1 MKIFTCCVTVAM
13 ALACVLCS
21 CRSVA
26 PEPSDADSMLARIDA
41 AVGRLDEIEGAL
53 GATLRKRTVLL
64 RVNSLGQYGQL
75 ILPSQLLA
83 QMPAV
88 DSSSLG
94 AAFLALLEDASS
106 GEEIASSYGC
116 SEWNDGQ
123 EQIVT
128 HAFGERQREAAAY
141 LDAVV
146 RVQIT
151 GCLTTGL
158 DINTHSAA
166 LPSDS
171 NSKAVK
177 SDSDQATVAAMN
189 LPSQVTQAE
198 RHFVMLGQAFRFAK
212 VDDGKIPLAAYL
224 IKQVQSNVQALQRLI
239 SQTQPD
245 ATPLRVLF
253 DRDSTSP
260 NVARSMQR
268 DPRGW
273 FNAEAQPNEGTLY
286 ISPTLPRAALVSC
299 AVSQHYRLSL
309 NDNLKKFLRPGFLKG
324 TFTAGDVE
332 ATVAMAEK
340 TADGMAQCLADEM
353 FFLLAHELSHGM
365 LKIGSETMADCSAR
379 ALGASVGRE
388 NLGVFSSL
396 IFPVAHSQDFYRL
409 LGLNT
414 VGREALLCRERL
426 LQQTRLPLMTPF
438 ANSLPACL
446 AMSDSCP

>member
-1 MKIFTCCVTVAM
+1 MNFYARCL
-13 ALACVLCS
+13 ALALTCALCS

-26 PEPSDADSMLARIDA
+26 PGPSETDSMLARIDA
-41 AVGRLDEIEGAL
+41 VVGRLDEIEGAL
-53 GATLRKRTVLL
+53 GVTLRKRTVLL

-75 ILPSQLLA
+75 LLPSQLLA

-151 GCLTTGL
+151 GCVTTGL

-177 SDSDQATVAAMN
+177 SDSDQAAVAAMN
-189 LPSQVTQAE
+189 LPSQVTQGE

-239 SQTQPD
+239 LQTQPD

-253 DRDSTSP
+253 DRDRTS
-260 NVARSMQR
+260 VATSMQR

-273 FNAEAQPNEGTLY
+273 FNAEAQPNAGTLY
-286 ISPTLPRAALVSC
+286 ISPTLPRAALVFC
-299 AVSQHYRLSL
+299 AVSQHYQLSS

-324 TFTAGDVE
+324 TFTASDVA

-414 VGREALLCRERL
+414 VGRGALLCRERL

-446 AMSDSCP
+446 AMSDSCR

>member
-1 MKIFTCCVTVAM
+1 MNLCMRCLLL
-13 ALACVLCS
+13 ALACALCS

-26 PEPSDADSMLARIDA
+26 PGPSDTDSMLARINA
-41 AVGRLDEIEGAL
+41 VVGRLDEIEGAL
-53 GATLRKRTVLL
+53 GVTLRKRTVLL
-64 RVNSLGQYGQL
+64 RVNSLGQHGQP

-83 QMPAV
+83 QMTAV
-88 DSSSLG
+88 DRSSLG
-94 AAFLALLEDASS
+94 ATFFALLEDASS

-116 SEWNDGQ
+116 SEWHDGQ

-146 RVQIT
+146 RVEIT
-151 GCLTTGL
+151 GCVPTGL
-158 DINTHSAA
+158 AINMHSAA
-166 LPSDS
+166 QPSDS

-177 SDSDQATVAAMN
+177 SDSDQAADAAMN
-189 LPSQVTQAE
+189 LPSQVTQSE

-212 VDDGKIPLAAYL
+212 VDDGEIPLAAYL
-224 IKQVQSNVQALQRLI
+224 KRQVESNVQALQRLI
-239 SQTQPD
+239 LQTQPD
-245 ATPLRVLF
+245 ATPLRVVF
-253 DRDSTSP
+253 DRSSTS
-260 NVARSMQR
+260 VKTSMKL

-273 FNAEAQPNEGTLY
+273 FNAEAQPNAGTLY

-299 AVSQHYRLSL
+299 AVSLHYRLSL
-309 NDNLKKFLRPGFLKG
+309 NDDLKKFLRPGFLKG
-324 TFTAGDVE
+324 TFTAGYV
-332 ATVAMAEK
+332 ATTVAMAEK

-388 NLGVFSSL
+388 NLGVFASL

-414 VGREALLCRERL
+414 VRREALLCRERL
-426 LQQTRLPLMTPF
+426 LQQTQLPLMTPF